1 MNAFID
7 QHSNHT
13 TDDGLKWGVEPI
25 CAVLPISPATYFF
38 FSSRRRHTRYWL
50 TGVQTCALPISPLY
64 ASLCRLFARE
74 PRVGALADRWEQRVP
89 LLVLAGLHYLVL
101 GGNASWDAVD
111 DALEEHAD
119 FLRRFVAEQPVQ
131 TNEVQRCWVLLPP
144 FLHAVGSAEVH

>member
-50 TGVQTCALPISPLY
+50 TGVQTCALPISDSGHRPSRREHAACL
-64 ASLCRLFARE
+64 SVCGSTRLD
-74 PRVGALADRWEQRVP
+74 V
-89 LLVLAGLHYLVL
+89 
-101 GGNASWDAVD
+101 VD
-111 DALEEHAD
+111 DRAEMMIVCLE
-119 FLRRFVAEQPVQ
+119 RGRI
-131 TNEVQRCWVLLPP
+131 VL
-144 FLHAVGSAEVH
+144 HTSSDKR